1 MMPESGGRPMQETPV
16 LRVEQAEILKV
27 LYPWYKEEVYRRREQ
42 MMRLTVFAGT
52 VLMLILVALL
62 LAPRDPSADPATVVF
77 ALTGIALFSSILA
90 YLIMQQRDRHRLAK
104 QTLIQIEQVLGL
116 YDKGFYAAG
125 KSLYPQDWQT
135 AWRGDRSVSVYL
147 TVLFALTVMVIAAIL
162 ARS

>member
-1 MMPESGGRPMQETPV
+1 
-16 LRVEQAEILKV
+16 
-27 LYPWYKEEVYRRREQ
+27 
-42 MMRLTVFAGT
+42 
-52 VLMLILVALL
+52 
-62 LAPRDPSADPATVVF
+62 
-77 ALTGIALFSSILA
+77 
-90 YLIMQQRDRHRLAK
+90 MQQRDRHRLAK